1 MYSDEKTKPLIMTRE
16 CLALIKQFQLS
27 DSKKQQRLATGKT
40 NRYSCILT
48 LIVANDTNN
57 ASLFQGN
64 GDILLLSVLFK
75 TD

>member
-1 MYSDEKTKPLIMTRE
+1 M
-16 CLALIKQFQLS
+16 
-27 DSKKQQRLATGKT
+27 SKKPANYERRVFSLNKTVSAIRFYEQQRLATGET
-40 NRYSCILT
+40 NRLSCILT
-48 LIVANDTNN
+48 LIVANETNN